1 MLTDRELRQAKPP
14 ATLLDP
20 HGLRLKVQLL
30 RSGTVSKRWSVRVS
44 GPDGVRREIGLGSYP
59 EVSLQEARTRAA
71 EARLKARAGGDPL
84 AERRARKETL
94 TGKTPKTGQNLLTFR
109 QALDLFLEQH
119 RIEWSSGKHSQQWR
133 NSLEQHAASL
143 LDLPIAEIGTKD
155 VLAVLDPIWVTKQET
170 ASRVRQRIERLIDW
184 AVARQHRPEGANPA
198 RLKGHLSL
206 ALPRRPKT
214 IEHHAAIPWAEIPA
228 FWQALEARS
237 GTGADALRFALLTAA
252 RSGEVR
258 GAVWSEIDLP
268 QGLWTIPA
276 ARMKARRAHRV
287 PLSAPALDVLARRRA
302 LHEGE
307 PPADALVFESDVRGG
322 KPVSDMTL
330 AAVLKRMKRAT
341 VHGLR
346 SSFRDWCAERTSYSR
361 EVAEMALAHTI
372 ANDVEASYRRGDL
385 LEKRRA
391 LMADWANFATT
402 PASQTTATVVPIR
415 QGQV

>member
-30 RSGTVSKRWSVRVS
+30 RSGTVSKRWSVRLS

-84 AERRARKETL
+84 AEKKQLRTL
-94 TGKTPKTGQNLLTFR
+94 KTVKTVKTGLTFR

-119 RIEWSSGKHSQQWR
+119 RVEWSNPKHQQQWR

-155 VLAVLDPIWVTKQET
+155 VLAVLDPIWLTKQET

-198 RLKGHLSL
+198 RLKGHLAL

-214 IEHHAAIPWAEIPA
+214 VEHHAAIP
-228 FWQALEARS
+228 
-237 GTGADALRFALLTAA
+237 
-252 RSGEVR
+252 
-258 GAVWSEIDLP
+258 
-268 QGLWTIPA
+268 
-276 ARMKARRAHRV
+276 
-287 PLSAPALDVLARRRA
+287 
-302 LHEGE
+302 
-307 PPADALVFESDVRGG
+307 
-322 KPVSDMTL
+322 
-330 AAVLKRMKRAT
+330 
-341 VHGLR
+341 
-346 SSFRDWCAERTSYSR
+346 
-361 EVAEMALAHTI
+361 
-372 ANDVEASYRRGDL
+372 
-385 LEKRRA
+385 
-391 LMADWANFATT
+391 
-402 PASQTTATVVPIR
+402 
-415 QGQV
+415 